1 MSRVRW
7 TGLGETDAEG
17 KGRDPEDRLL
27 SVISMKQMNTK
38 LRGVGEEMPGEERT
52 RKAWCTHN

>member
-1 MSRVRW
+1 MSRVCW

-38 LRGVGEEMPGEERT
+38 LRGGWRGNARRGSKST
-52 RKAWCTHN
+52 Y